1 MLLQKQEIVDRLEEN
16 GDIGTARQAEL
27 VLPEQV
33 DTDRDQQLLTELGV
47 NIEYLLNQN
56 EQ

>member
-1 MLLQKQEIVDRLEEN
+1 MLMQRQEIVDRLEEN
-16 GDIGTARQAEL
+16 GDVGTTRQIES

-33 DTDRDQQLLTELGV
+33 DTERDQQLLTQLAV

-56 EQ
+56 E